1 MALYYWNENCERCEV
16 FHWFQRKYLTTKKQD
31 RVGDSLMW
39 TSHKPEAW
47 GLGFRCIFG
56 ALGSWPSPVIPKLWS
71 SQWEI
76 SKIVNVPS
84 LVNCPPFPLFPSWDP
99 RLEEDQGVDSG
110 GLFTLS
116 VRVSTPL
123 GESWRSTIK
132 LRGNVYLCEWGPPWL
147 NSLYSIFS
155 FFNLAESIAN
165 HELRTAEHL
174 KLEWFN

>member
-1 MALYYWNENCERCEV
+1 MALCYWNENCERCEV

-31 RVGDSLMW
+31 RIGDPPMW

-47 GLGFRCIFG
+47 GLGFRCVFG

-99 RLEEDQGVDSG
+99 RLKEDQGVDSG

-116 VRVSTPL
+116 VRVNTPL
-123 GESWRSTIK
+123 GEIWRSMSGWRSSYEGMYTYASGGRLGQIA
-132 LRGNVYLCEWGPPWL
+132 CTQ
-147 NSLYSIFS
+147 SLTWRS
-155 FFNLAESIAN
+155 L
-165 HELRTAEHL
+165 
-174 KLEWFN
+174 